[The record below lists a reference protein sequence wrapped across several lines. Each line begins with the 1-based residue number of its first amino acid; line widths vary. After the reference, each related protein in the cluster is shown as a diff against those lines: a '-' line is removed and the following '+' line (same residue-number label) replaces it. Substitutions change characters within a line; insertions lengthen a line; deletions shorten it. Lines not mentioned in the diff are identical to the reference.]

1 MPVTV
6 PLPNDLPTDLTQCH
20 QLIQEMARDIVQY
33 QSRIDYLAR
42 RLFGRR
48 SEKIDASELT
58 FFGQEDFPGS
68 ELDASPEEIEPESVH
83 APAPSKRRNGR
94 RPLPR
99 ELPRK
104 RIEHDVAP
112 EDKIC
117 AGCGGMKKRIGEE
130 TSEQLEYIP
139 ASLYVIEH
147 VRPKYACPCC
157 QAHVAIGVKPAQ
169 PIEKGLPGPGL
180 IAHVITSK
188 YCDHVPLHRQERI
201 FTRHGVDL
209 SRKTLCDWA
218 LQSAWLLEPIVNL
231 MKNEVL
237 GSFAIHT
244 DDTPVPV
251 QSKGRTHRAYLWVYV
266 GDSEHPFTIYDFT
279 WTRSR
284 EGPEQILKEYHGYL
298 QADAYSGYDQLY
310 ADGNIVEVA
319 CWAHARRKFFE
330 AKTSA
335 PVAAHQALLAIK
347 QLYAVEREAKDLD
360 AEARLA
366 LRREK
371 SQPRLEAFAVWLRQ
385 LQPEV
390 LPKSPLGQAAA
401 YALGNWEALTRYLED
416 GRLAIDNNT
425 AERALR
431 GVVLGRKNYLFTGSE
446 RGGRAAAVHY
456 SLIQSAKQNGLDPFV
471 YLRDLLARI
480 PTHPYSQIRQLL
492 PNHWKTLSVQD

>member
-6 PLPNDLPTDLTQCH
+6 PLPTDLPADLSQCH
-20 QLIQEMARDIVQY
+20 QMIQEMARDILQY
-33 QSRIDYLAR
+33 QSRIDYLTR

-48 SEKIDASELT
+48 SEKIDPSELT
-58 FFGQEDFPGS
+58 FFGQNDFPAS
-68 ELDASPEEIEPESVH
+68 EPEASLEEIEPEQIQPPVS
-83 APAPSKRRNGR
+83 PKRRNGR

-112 EDKIC
+112 EDKVC
-117 AGCGGMKKRIGEE
+117 PDCGRPKTRIGEE

-147 VRPKYACPCC
+147 VRPKYACACC
-157 QAHVAIGVKPAQ
+157 QAHVRTGVKPAQ

-188 YCDHVPLHRQERI
+188 YCDHVPLHRQEHI
-201 FTRHGVDL
+201 FARHGVDL
-209 SRKTLCDWA
+209 SRKTLCDWV
-218 LQSAWLLEPIVNL
+218 LQSAWLLEPIVKL
-231 MKNEVL
+231 MKIEVL
-237 GSFAIHT
+237 GSFAVHT

-266 GDSEHPFTIYDFT
+266 GDAEHPFTIYDFT
-279 WTRSR
+279 WTRNR
-284 EGPEQILKEYHGYL
+284 DGPQQILKGYHGYL
-298 QADAYSGYDQLY
+298 QADAFSGYDRLY
-310 ADGNIVEVA
+310 ADGKIVEVA

-330 AKTSA
+330 ARTSA
-335 PVAAHQALLAIK
+335 PVASHQALLAIK

-371 SQPRLEAFAVWLRQ
+371 SKPALETLEAWLRE
-385 LQPEV
+385 LQPQV
-390 LPKSPLGQAAA
+390 LPKSPLGQATA
-401 YALGNWEALTRYLED
+401 YALDNWEALSRYLGD
-416 GRLAIDNNT
+416 GRLAIDNNA

-431 GVVLGRKNYLFTGSE
+431 GVVIGRKNYLFTGSE

-456 SLIQSAKQNGLDPFV
+456 SLIQSAKQNRLDPFA

-480 PTHPYSQIRQLL
+480 PTHPYSQIHQLL
-492 PNHWKTLSVQD
+492 PNHWKTLPVQD